1 MARPTAIA
9 ARHPSAAHLATA
21 LAGALVLL
29 APACSGSTDTPTA
42 GTTSTSR
49 PALPATAPP
58 APGTDCDWPMFGQ
71 NLDRTFSQPCPTGI
85 SPATAGDLTQRWF
98 FNTYD
103 VVTTTPAVVD
113 GTVYVGDWSGRF
125 YAVDAETGTERW
137 SIQAETHPEV
147 YAGQIVSSPAVAE
160 VDGTPLVFFAS
171 GQTMYAVAA
180 ADGAVRWT
188 HDIGTGASPDYT
200 EIESSPVV
208 ADGMVVFGSDV
219 HNDTTA
225 HAGVFALDARTGEQR
240 WFYNSDEGQPPSG
253 CADVWGSPS
262 VDLTRRRVFVGTGNC
277 PKYQTNFRP
286 TTEAILSL
294 DLDTGERQWAYQ
306 PHEPNPNDIDFAGAP
321 NLFRIDGR
329 DVVGLGSKDGVYHVV
344 DRDSGELVWKTQVA
358 EGGGTGGFIGAVAV
372 ARGIVAGGTA
382 LGGEPF
388 LHGLDAATGR
398 ILWQQPK
405 AQATYAAS
413 AEAGG
418 VLFLG
423 GTDFTVRAVDLAT
436 GEVLW
441 SQPVNGVVSGGAA
454 IVGDDVFMVAGMR
467 EPGVGGRIDNAGLY
481 RFSIA
486 PGGPTASSS
495 TTTTTA
501 AAVTGVDL
509 TNPPDQRCIASACP
523 FGFLKGIPAGH
534 SGPAPTATLKVGT
547 TPFSARVE
555 TTNLGD
561 PSSWITAGTDAAT
574 EGATTFGVFASE
586 SDANPV
592 GGLLCII
599 GTDGTC
605 ETDALPRLATYNRV
619 TILAVRDTSSFPTP
633 ADGLARLVATITFE
647 PPLTPV
653 GVTPTTE
660 PAG

>member
-9 ARHPSAAHLATA
+9 ARRATA
-21 LAGALVLL
+21 LAAVLALATVV
-29 APACSGSTDTPTA
+29 AGCSGASDPPAGGGA
-42 GTTSTSR
+42 GTTGTAAR
-49 PALPATAPP
+49 PGLPGTTPP

-71 NLDRTFSQPCPTGI
+71 NLDHTFSQPCPTGI
-85 SPATAGDLTQRWF
+85 SPATAKDLTQRWF
-98 FNTYD
+98 FNTSD

-137 SIQAETHPEV
+137 SLQAETHPEV
-147 YAGQIVSSPAVAE
+147 YAGQIVASPAVAD
-160 VDGTPLVFFAS
+160 VDGTALVFFAS
-171 GQTMYAVAA
+171 GQTMYAVTA

-188 HDIGTGASPDYT
+188 HDIGTGTTPDYT

-208 ADGMVVFGSDV
+208 ADGLVVFGSDV

-225 HAGVFALDARTGEQR
+225 HAGVYALDARTGEQR

-262 VDLTRRRVFVGTGNC
+262 IDLARRRVFVGTGNC
-277 PKYQTNFRP
+277 PRYQTNFRP
-286 TTEAILSL
+286 TSEAILSI
-294 DLDTGERQWAYQ
+294 DLDTGERVWAYQ
-306 PHEPNPNDIDFAGAP
+306 PHEPNPDDIDFAGAP
-321 NLFRIDGR
+321 NLFAIGER
-329 DVVGLGSKDGVYHVV
+329 DVVGLGSKDGVYYVV

-358 EGGGTGGFIGAVAV
+358 EGGGTGGFIGATVV

-398 ILWQQPK
+398 ILWQQPR

-436 GEVLW
+436 GEVRW
-441 SQPVNGVVSGGAA
+441 SQEVNGVVAGGAA
-454 IVGDDVFMVAGMR
+454 VVGDDVFVVAGLR

-481 RFSIA
+481 RFSIG
-486 PGGPTASSS
+486 PGGSSASSS

-509 TNPPDQRCIASACP
+509 TNPADQRCIGAPCP
-523 FGFLKGIPAGH
+523 IGFLKGIPAGH
-534 SGPAPTATLKVGT
+534 PGPAPTATLRVGT

-561 PSSWITAGTDAAT
+561 PSSWITPGTDAADQ
-574 EGATTFGVFASE
+574 GATVFGVFASE

-599 GTDGTC
+599 GQDGTC
-605 ETDALPRLATYNRV
+605 SSDALPRLATYNRV
-619 TILAVRDTSSFPTP
+619 TILTVRDTSSFPTP
-633 ADGLARLVATITFE
+633 ADGLARLVATVTFE

-660 PAG
+660 PPG